1 MKMVIDI
8 DKKAFDYI
16 MACSFVENEAVV
28 LNQSLEDRIKTL
40 MFFDVL
46 NAIKNGTPLPKGHG
60 RLKDIDAFIAKVQAD
75 RQHAIYTRSWTAD
88 DVLDALNNS
97 YAPTIIEANGG
108 EE

>member
-1 MKMVIDI
+1 MKLVIEI

-46 NAIKNGTPLPKGHG
+46 NAIKIGTPLTEWLNSFDTNSATKCFEAVNLLKQ
-60 RLKDIDAFIAKVQAD
+60 RL
-75 RQHAIYTRSWTAD
+75 
-88 DVLDALNNS
+88 
-97 YAPTIIEANGG
+97 EG